1 MSYDTIYRFF
11 HNNNEKMLLGLPVSK
26 ATLEK
31 HFTLYVDGVYAMQDF
46 IFGEMES
53 IEVVNGVVSF
63 VHNNY

>member
-1 MSYDTIYRFF
+1 
-11 HNNNEKMLLGLPVSK
+11 MLLGLPVSK

-31 HFTLYVDGVYAMQDF
+31 HFTLYADGVYAMQDF

-53 IEVVNGVVSF
+53 IEVVNGIVTF